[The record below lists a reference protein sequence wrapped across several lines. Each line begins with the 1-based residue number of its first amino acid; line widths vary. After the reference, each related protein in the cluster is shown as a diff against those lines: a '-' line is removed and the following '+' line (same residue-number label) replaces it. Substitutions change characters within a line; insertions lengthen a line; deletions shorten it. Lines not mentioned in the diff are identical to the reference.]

1 VNLIVFLIV
10 LIAGGY
16 IVGGLA
22 RWALPGPDPM
32 PWYSTVALGIGGSIV
47 GGFIGAAIVGRPGG
61 LIFAFIG
68 AVILLG
74 LYRKYVQHRPVFR
87 A

>member
-1 VNLIVFLIV
+1 MNLIVFLIV

-22 RWALPGPDPM
+22 RFALPGPDPM

-61 LIFAFIG
+61 LFFALVG
-68 AVILLG
+68 AVLLLG

>member
-1 VNLIVFLIV
+1 MSLLVFLI
-10 LIAGGY
+10 LIAVFGY
-16 IVGGLA
+16 VVGGLA

-32 PWYSTVALGIGGSIV
+32 PWYSTIALGIGGSIV
-47 GGFIGAAIVGRPGG
+47 GGLILRILVGSALGFLGAFSGSV
-61 LIFAFIG
+61 L
-68 AVILLG
+68 LLG